1 MYGLD
6 LFSGIGGITEALAD
20 WVTPIAYCEYD
31 KYVRSVLCSRMLE
44 RKIPCAPIWDDVR
57 TLKSSFI
64 PPVDIIYG
72 GFPCQDISAAGRRV
86 GLDGKRSALYW
97 ELHRLVDECRP
108 AFVFLE
114 NVPGIRTRGLGEV
127 VRSLADVGYDSRWT
141 RISAESVGAP
151 HIRERWFLLAH
162 NKSIGRGEGRTEIS
176 SRERV
181 DVVTGSSGEVA
192 DTNGE
197 LVRYESGRRFRAG
210 RENQTVIGNIGAMAD
225 TASAGRVESR
235 ADRSGDSQITRP
247 FNDIGGPGWWDV
259 EPDVGRMANG
269 VQFRVDR
276 VKSLGNAVVPQ
287 QAKAAY
293 QKLMGFT

>member
-6 LFSGIGGITEALAD
+6 LFSGIGGITEALAE
-20 WVTPIAYCEYD
+20 WVTPVAYCEYD
-31 KYVRSVLCSRMLE
+31 KYVRTVLLSRMLE
-44 RKIPCAPIWDDVR
+44 RKIPCAPIWSDVR
-57 TLKSSFI
+57 TLKSDFI

-72 GFPCQDISAAGRRV
+72 GFPCQDISAAGRGA
-86 GLDGKRSALYW
+86 GLVGKRSALYW
-97 ELHRLVDECRP
+97 ELHRLVADIRP

-114 NVPGIRTRGLGEV
+114 NVPAIRTRGLDVV

-162 NKSIGRGEGRTEIS
+162 NKSVGRGERRTEID
-176 SRERV
+176 SRQRDFV
-181 DVVTGSSGEVA
+181 AASG
-192 DTNGE
+192 G
-197 LVRYESGRRFRAG
+197 GP
-210 RENQTVIGNIGAMAD
+210 MAD

-235 ADRSGDSQITRP
+235 
-247 FNDIGGPGWWDV
+247 FNVSEQTKVARTFRDLGGPSWWDV

-276 VKSLGNAVVPQ
+276 IKSLGNAVVPQ

-293 QKLMGFT
+293 KKLMGLGQ

>member
-6 LFSGIGGITEALAD
+6 LFSGIGGITEALAE
-20 WVTPIAYCEYD
+20 WVTPVAYCEYD
-31 KYVRSVLCSRMLE
+31 KYVRTILLSRMLE
-44 RKIPCAPIWDDVR
+44 RKIHCAPIWSDVR
-57 TLKSSFI
+57 TLKSDFI

-86 GLDGKRSALYW
+86 GLDGQRSALYW
-97 ELHRLVDECRP
+97 ELHRLVTECRP

-162 NKSIGRGEGRTEIS
+162 NKSIGCGEGRTEIG
-176 SRERV
+176 SRQRV
-181 DVVTGSSGEVA
+181 AEFTSGSGQVA
-192 DTNGE
+192 DAAST
-197 LVRYESGRRFRAG
+197 GR
-210 RENQTVIGNIGAMAD
+210 I
-225 TASAGRVESR
+225 ESR
-235 ADRSGDSQITRP
+235 SNVSDQAQITRT
-247 FNDIGGPGWWDV
+247 FGDIGGPSRWHV

-276 VKSLGNAVVPQ
+276 IKSLGNAVVPQ